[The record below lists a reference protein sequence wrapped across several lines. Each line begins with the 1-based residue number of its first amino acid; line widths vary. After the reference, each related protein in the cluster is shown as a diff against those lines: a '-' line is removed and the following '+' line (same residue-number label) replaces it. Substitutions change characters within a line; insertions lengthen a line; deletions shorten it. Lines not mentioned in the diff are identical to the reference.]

1 MLIYAW
7 KVLSSST
14 TQRQITLL
22 TGEKNPYIK
31 ASIKLG
37 EGSEISVDTFMFCI
51 KLQASTEA
59 SAVNS
64 LGHIHLF
71 FPFKS
76 VSCLIKNSFSGVKPR
91 QRCFFF
97 FLFKVPR

>member
-1 MLIYAW
+1 MFMLIYAW

-22 TGEKNPYIK
+22 TGGKNPYIK

-37 EGSEISVDTFMFCI
+37 EGSEISVDTFMLCI

-59 SAVNS
+59 SAVI
-64 LGHIHLF
+64 LWVTFI
-71 FPFKS
+71 
-76 VSCLIKNSFSGVKPR
+76 
-91 QRCFFF
+91 CFF
-97 FLFKVPR
+97 LLKVYHA